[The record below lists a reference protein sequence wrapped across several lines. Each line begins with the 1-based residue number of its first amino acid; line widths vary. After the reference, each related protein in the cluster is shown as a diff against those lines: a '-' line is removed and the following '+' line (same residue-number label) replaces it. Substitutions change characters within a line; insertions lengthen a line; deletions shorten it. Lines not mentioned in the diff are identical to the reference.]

1 MGRMGH
7 NSTIW
12 RIAGVLLAGVVV
24 LSPLS
29 VSNAL
34 AETINGALASA
45 YRGNPTINAERA
57 RQRATDENVPQAL
70 SGWRPTVSAG
80 GSYGVRTSKSDG
92 LQRFGSN
99 PADVVVQLRQP
110 VFRGFRTVS
119 GTAQAE
125 AIVRAGRQTL
135 LATEQEVLLD
145 AATAY
150 MNVIRDRSVVQL
162 RQKNVQV
169 LNEELRASQARFEV
183 GEITR
188 TDVSQSRARLELS
201 KSALS
206 RAQSEL
212 ASSVAFY
219 TRIIGSE
226 PGKLVSPKLP
236 AGLPKSLDDA
246 VARAEQINPN
256 ILAAA
261 FSEEAARYNIDLI
274 RGELMPEVSVNARY
288 GYARDQSFG
297 VEWSDQ
303 AEIFGQVEIP
313 IYEGGAI
320 YSRVRQAKQE
330 ASQRRIEILGA
341 RRAVREAV
349 VSSWN
354 LLQAA
359 TDVIQSSTA
368 QVEANRLALE
378 GVRQEALVG
387 SRTTLDVLDAEQ
399 EFVDSQVIL
408 VTAQRDRIIAAYQ
421 LLAAIGHMTARSLRL
436 SVEPYNA
443 EDHYLNVRDKFIGA
457 DAKTVD

>member
-1 MGRMGH
+1 MGRIF
-7 NSTIW
+7 SA
-12 RIAGVLLAGVVV
+12 RRVAGAFLAGMIA
-24 LSPLS
+24 LSSLAAPA
-29 VSNAL
+29 AL

-80 GSYGVRTSKSDG
+80 GSVGARTSKSQG
-92 LQRFGSN
+92 LDRFGSN
-99 PADVVVQLRQP
+99 PADVVVQLSQP

-125 AIVRAGRQTL
+125 AVVRAGRQTL
-135 LATEQEVLLD
+135 LAVEQEVLLD

-169 LNEELRASQARFEV
+169 LNEELRASQARFDV

-206 RAQSEL
+206 KAQSDL

-219 TRIIGSE
+219 TRVIGNE

-246 VARAEQINPN
+246 VAKAEQINPN

-261 FSEEAARYNIDLI
+261 FSEEAARYNIDFI

-288 GYARDQSFG
+288 GYQRDQSFG

-359 TDVIQSSTA
+359 TAVIQSSTA

-421 LLAAIGHMTARSLRL
+421 LLAAIGHMTARGLRL
-436 SVEPYNA
+436 GVEPYNP